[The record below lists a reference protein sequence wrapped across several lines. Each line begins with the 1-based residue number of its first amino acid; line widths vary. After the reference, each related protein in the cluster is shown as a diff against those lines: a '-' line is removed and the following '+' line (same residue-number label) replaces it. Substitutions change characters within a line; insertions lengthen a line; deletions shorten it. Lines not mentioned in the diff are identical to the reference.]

1 MKPHSRP
8 CRKPCPGRVAALAL
22 LAGAVHA
29 LEPSDLAPPGGFAN
43 LDTHRLY
50 FDCQGAGSP
59 RVLFDYGIAGAA
71 VEWQDIQRSLA
82 ADTTVC
88 VYDRAGYGWSDPG
101 PSPRTAAR
109 AAAEIAALAA
119 AAGWRE
125 PLLLVGHS
133 FGGFDVRYFAA
144 RHPEAVAGLVLLD
157 SSLPG
162 FELSST
168 PAAAVAGAAHP
179 LAGPALAEE
188 PGSDGFAIARYL
200 NSRRKAVFTQM
211 DELAN
216 FSHSGDEVSGAGA
229 LPDVPV
235 IVLSRDPARGL
246 PDPAGEARWQRGQ
259 RELAAGLRR
268 AEWWTAAGSGHE
280 IHRDRPD
287 LVVAAVRRVLA
298 QLRAGPE
305 GF

>member
-1 MKPHSRP
+1 MKPHSSAS
-8 CRKPCPGRVAALAL
+8 RKSRSCLVATLAL
-22 LAGAVHA
+22 LAGAVQA
-29 LEPSDLAPPGGFAN
+29 LEPSDLAPPGEFAN
-43 LDTHRLY
+43 LETHRLY
-50 FDCQGAGSP
+50 FDCHGEGSP

-71 VEWQDIQRSLA
+71 VEWQDIQRELA
-82 ADTTVC
+82 TDTTVC

-101 PSPRTAAR
+101 PSPRTAAQ
-109 AAAEIAALAA
+109 AAAEIAALAE

-144 RHPEAVAGLVLLD
+144 RHPAAVAGLVLLD

-162 FELSST
+162 LDLSSA
-168 PAAAVAGAAHP
+168 PAEAAAGVVHP
-179 LAGPALAEE
+179 LAVPALDEE
-188 PGSDGFAIARYL
+188 PGTDGFAIARYL

-216 FSHSGDEVSGAGA
+216 FARSGDELAGAGP
-229 LPDVPV
+229 LPDVPAV
-235 IVLSRDPARGL
+235 VVSRDPARGL
-246 PDPAGEARWQRGQ
+246 PDPVAEAKWQSGQ
-259 RELAAGLRR
+259 RALAAGISR
-268 AEWWTAAGSGHE
+268 AEWWTAARSGHE

-298 QLRAGPE
+298 RLRAGPAS
-305 GF
+305 

>member
-1 MKPHSRP
+1 MKPHSRAS
-8 CRKPCPGRVAALAL
+8 RKPCAGLVASFAL
-22 LAGAVHA
+22 LAGGAHA
-29 LEPSDLAPPGGFAN
+29 LEPSDLAPPGEFAN
-43 LDTHRLY
+43 LETHRLY
-50 FDCQGAGSP
+50 FDCRGEGSP

-71 VEWQDIQRSLA
+71 VEWQDIQRALA
-82 ADTTVC
+82 TETTVC

-101 PSPRTAAR
+101 PSPRTAAQ
-109 AAAEIAALAA
+109 AAAEIAALAE

-144 RHPEAVAGLVLLD
+144 RHPAAVAGMVLLD

-162 FELSST
+162 LDLSSV
-168 PAAAVAGAAHP
+168 PAETAAGVVHP
-179 LAGPALAEE
+179 LAGPALDEE
-188 PGSDGFAIARYL
+188 PGTDGFAIARYL

-216 FSHSGDEVSGAGA
+216 FARSGDEVAGAGA
-229 LPDVPV
+229 LPDVPAV
-235 IVLSRDPARGL
+235 VVTRDPSRGL
-246 PDPAGEARWQRGQ
+246 PDPGGEARWQRGQ
-259 RELAAGLRR
+259 RELAAGIRG
-268 AEWWTAAGSGHE
+268 AEWWTATGSGHE

-298 QLRAGPE
+298 RLRGAPAS
-305 GF
+305 